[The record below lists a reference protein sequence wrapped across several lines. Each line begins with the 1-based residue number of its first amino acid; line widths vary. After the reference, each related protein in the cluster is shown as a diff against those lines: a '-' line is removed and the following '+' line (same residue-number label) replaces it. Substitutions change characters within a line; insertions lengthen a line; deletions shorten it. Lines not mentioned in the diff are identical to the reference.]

1 MDKDALYIYIHN
13 GILAVGKNAI
23 FNNIDGSRVYYVK
36 LNNSAR
42 NIQISYDLTHAESK
56 KQMNK
61 HSKINRFINSE
72 NKQVVGGEGCRRMS
86 EIDKGDSEVQ
96 TFSYTIN
103 WSKG

>member
-1 MDKDALYIYIHN
+1 
-13 GILAVGKNAI
+13 
-23 FNNIDGSRVYYVK
+23 
-36 LNNSAR
+36 
-42 NIQISYDLTHAESK
+42 
-56 KQMNK
+56 MNK